1 VVDHGLPQRCEPGPT
16 WPPGTPGGEEFPYS
30 VKRAEDLCAIGS
42 QTPSTCVHLFVLT
55 RTLCAAGPLRPI
67 TCRTTL
73 EHALHHRG
81 LRGECHRAW
90 GTVAACL
97 LRICM
102 QSAAANGKAFSAV
115 FQSDD
120 LAPGM
125 QRTLVILVS
134 ISLGHVPA
142 LCSYGDQLVRW
153 RH

>member
-1 VVDHGLPQRCEPGPT
+1 VNSLRICLAVRSTTVG
-16 WPPGTPGGEEFPYS
+16 Y
-30 VKRAEDLCAIGS
+30 AENVIG
-42 QTPSTCVHLFVLT
+42 
-55 RTLCAAGPLRPI
+55 RR
-67 TCRTTL
+67 
-73 EHALHHRG
+73 E
-81 LRGECHRAW
+81 
-90 GTVAACL
+90 TVAACL

>member
-1 VVDHGLPQRCEPGPT
+1 MVDHGLPQRCEPGPT

-42 QTPSTCVHLFVLT
+42 PTPSTCAHQSVLT

-134 ISLGHVPA
+134 ISLGILKITP
-142 LCSYGDQLVRW
+142 R
-153 RH
+153 